1 MVVDPILLIL
11 IPLFTAFLINL
22 VNIKWSGASS
32 ALAFLAIL
40 ADVVIA
46 FMLLPWVLQAPVE
59 VLIAGVKAPVGI
71 NLVVGPLG
79 LVMALVI
86 LLTSLLVSVY
96 SFSYISDDR
105 KGMYAGLFLLLV
117 TGSLGLVLTGDIF
130 NLFVFFE
137 ILCISSYILVAY
149 QRDSHALEAA
159 VKYLVLGSIG
169 SLFILV
175 SVALL
180 YGALGTLNLADI
192 AGRIT
197 ELSPGTRIAAAVFF
211 TVGIGVEAAIFPLNA
226 WLPDAHSSAPA
237 SISAVLSG
245 FVIEI
250 AMITMVRLIYTV
262 FSVSALLMMLA
273 IVGAATLV
281 IGEFAAYRQENIK
294 RMLAFSSVGQIGLIL
309 FALSIGNEPALR
321 GALLQILNHAAA
333 KSVLFLIS
341 GYFILRTGSYSISDY
356 RGIARRMPLSAFLF
370 FLGVLSLVGVPP
382 FFGFFSKFTI
392 VMAAVGT
399 GSLLPIILTGFVLL
413 GTVIEAIYFVRVLQ
427 TFYDR
432 ESLPVIIPAA
442 AGQGAHQKAAR
453 ETGQVVEAATAAAV
467 RVEAPIAAVLP
478 MLVFALFLVAGA
490 LLLGN
495 ITEVTD
501 AAVQDLIL
509 QMTGLSV

>member
-46 FMLLPWVLQAPVE
+46 FMLLPGVLQAPVE
-59 VLIAGVKAPVGI
+59 VLIAGIKAPVGI

-86 LLTSLLVSVY
+86 LITSLLVSVY

-159 VKYLVLGSIG
+159 VKYLVLGSVG

-197 ELSPGTRIAAAVFF
+197 ELTPGTRIAAAVFF

-250 AMITMVRLIYTV
+250 ALITMIRLIYTV
-262 FSVSALLMMLA
+262 FSISALLMILA
-273 IVGAATLV
+273 IVGVATLV

-309 FALSIGNEPALR
+309 FALSIGTEPALR
-321 GALLQILNHAAA
+321 GGLLQILNHAAA

-399 GSLLPIILTGFVLL
+399 GALLPIILTGFVLL

-432 ESLPVIIPAA
+432 ESLPAIIPAVGDQS
-442 AGQGAHQKAAR
+442 AGSAG
-453 ETGQVVEAATAAAV
+453 AATV
-467 RVEAPIAAVLP
+467 RAEAPAAAVLP

-501 AAVQDLIL
+501 AAVQDLIMH
-509 QMTGLSV
+509 MTGLSV